1 MFDNVK
7 QALSADVAKLKADA
21 TADAQKVEG
30 VIARGYRAT
39 KRAIA
44 LHLQAAVG
52 LGASIAAVLEPHFSD
67 MQAQLTGTHVL
78 YFIIGSSIVGWL
90 ATASHVKEAQDKLA
104 QVAAENAAAATT
116 IVNAQPVLDALS
128 QAHAN
133 LIAQAT
139 TAIANVS
146 LAPAVTV
153 STEPTIGASPE
164 AVAAAVAASTSSIST
179 AVTQ

>member
-30 VIARGYRAT
+30 FISRAYRAT
-39 KRAIA
+39 KRAVA

-52 LGASIAAVLEPHFSD
+52 IGASIAAVLEPHFSD
-67 MQAQLTGTHVL
+67 IQAQLTGTHVL

-90 ATASHVKEAQDKLA
+90 ATASHIKEAQDRLA
-104 QVAAENAAAATT
+104 KIAAENAAAATT

-133 LIAQAT
+133 LVAQAT
-139 TAIANVS
+139 AAIANV
-146 LAPAVTV
+146 APAVAV
-153 STEPTIGASPE
+153 SALAATTDSTPAQATAPTDTSTP
-164 AVAAAVAASTSSIST
+164 AA
-179 AVTQ
+179 Q

>member
-7 QALSADVAKLKADA
+7 KAISADVAKIKADA
-21 TADAQKVEG
+21 TADAQKIEG
-30 VIARGYRAT
+30 ALSRAFRAT
-39 KRAIA
+39 KRALA

-78 YFIIGSSIVGWL
+78 YFIIGSSIIGWL

-133 LIAQAT
+133 LVAQAT

-146 LAPAVTV
+146 LAPTVAV
-153 STEPTIGASPE
+153 SEPTIGASPE
-164 AVAAAVAASTSSIST
+164 AVAAAVAASTTSIST
-179 AVTQ
+179 VVSQ

>member
-7 QALSADVAKLKADA
+7 QALSADVAKIKADA
-21 TADAQKVEG
+21 TADARKVEG
-30 VIARGYRAT
+30 FLSRMFRAT
-39 KRAIA
+39 KRAVA

-67 MQAQLTGTHVL
+67 IQAQLTGTHVL

-104 QVAAENAAAATT
+104 QVAAENEAAATT

-133 LIAQAT
+133 LVAQAT
-139 TAIANVS
+139 AAIANV
-146 LAPAVTV
+146 APAAV
-153 STEPTIGASPE
+153 SALAATPDSTPVQATAPTDTSTP
-164 AVAAAVAASTSSIST
+164 AA
-179 AVTQ
+179 Q

>member
-30 VIARGYRAT
+30 FFHRAYHSV

-52 LGASIAAVLEPHFSD
+52 IGASVAAVLEPHFSD
-67 MQAQLTGTHVL
+67 IQAQLTGTHVL
-78 YFIIGSSIVGWL
+78 YFIIGSSIIGWL

-104 QVAAENAAAATT
+104 KVAAENAAAATT

-133 LIAQAT
+133 LVAQAT
-139 TAIANVS
+139 AAIANV
-146 LAPAVTV
+146 AP
-153 STEPTIGASPE
+153 
-164 AVAAAVAASTSSIST
+164 AVAASAIAST
-179 AVTQ
+179 AAQATASAATADTTTVTQ